1 VTAPKT
7 DQQDQEARPFN
18 AFRFALEVKV
28 ENVSS
33 KVCAGSFSEIDGL
46 EMTIEPKTIR
56 EGGRN
61 NGPVQLSGAITYG
74 QVTLKRGMTEN
85 FDLWKWF
92 ERVTTD
98 GSRGLR
104 ADAEIVVF
112 APDGSTEQ
120 ARFILT
126 RAMPVKLKAP
136 SLNARE
142 GTIAIE
148 EMQLVYETLA
158 LRNASGAAASRGG
171 S

>member
-1 VTAPKT
+1 VT
-7 DQQDQEARPFN
+7 DQQDPGARPFN

-28 ENVSS
+28 EGVSDH
-33 KVCAGSFSEIDGL
+33 VCGGSFSEIDGL
-46 EMTIEPKTIR
+46 DMTIEPKTIR

-61 NGPVQLSGAITYG
+61 TGPIQLSGPVTYG
-74 QVTLKRGMTEN
+74 QVTLKRGMTPN

-92 ERVTTD
+92 EQVTTD
-98 GSRGLR
+98 GRHGVRS
-104 ADAEIVVF
+104 DAEIVLF

-120 ARFILT
+120 ARFILS

-142 GTIAIE
+142 GTIAVE

-158 LRNASGAAASRGG
+158 LRDASGNPVFRS
-171 S
+171 

>member
-1 VTAPKT
+1 VATPKT

-18 AFRFALEVKV
+18 AFRFSLEVKV
-28 ENVSS
+28 EEVSPR
-33 KVCAGSFSEIDGL
+33 VCAGSFSEIDGL
-46 EMTIEPKTIR
+46 EMTVEPKTIR

-61 NGPVQLSGAITYG
+61 HGPVQLSGPITYG

-85 FDLWKWF
+85 FDLWNWF

-98 GSRGLR
+98 GTRGVR

-112 APDGSTEQ
+112 APDGTTEQ

-126 RAMPVKLKAP
+126 RAMPTKLKAP

-142 GTIAIE
+142 GTVAIE
-148 EMQLVYETLA
+148 EMQLVYESLA
-158 LRNASGAAASRGG
+158 LRGASGNPG